1 MASTVHFPKHL
12 IGFSLQICQCNRTD
26 VWTVT
31 EPPSSLCLGEE
42 GRSSEHL
49 GQAIEP
55 LAISEREPR
64 TVSFEGAGLFLPFH
78 EVLIQALLVVS
89 LMLQAHRKTAPFLS
103 CGTMGSEDTVHAE
116 PGNCLSGNCQDSS
129 SHTACHLQSIMPPL
143 GPFKSQPA
151 LGFYNKRLCYSKV
164 GELHII
170 LARQW

>member
-55 LAISEREPR
+55 FAISEREPR
-64 TVSFEGAGLFLPFH
+64 RASFEGAGLFLPFH
-78 EVLIQALLVVS
+78 KVLIQALLVVS
-89 LMLQAHRKTAPFLS
+89 LMLQAYGKAAPFLS

-116 PGNCLSGNCQDSS
+116 PRNCQDSRVTLHVTCS
-129 SHTACHLQSIMPPL
+129 PL
-143 GPFKSQPA
+143 GLFLVPLNPSQPW
-151 LGFYNKRLCYSKV
+151 GFIRGSAIPK
-164 GELHII
+164 
-170 LARQW
+170 

>member
-55 LAISEREPR
+55 FAISEREPR
-64 TVSFEGAGLFLPFH
+64 RASFEGAGLFLPFH
-78 EVLIQALLVVS
+78 KVLIQALLVVS
-89 LMLQAHRKTAPFLS
+89 LMLQAYGKAAPFLS

-116 PGNCLSGNCQDSS
+116 PRNCQDSS
-129 SHTACHLQSIMPPL
+129 SHTACHLQYIRPLL
-143 GPFKSQPA
+143 GPFKPQPA
-151 LGFYNKRLCYSKV
+151 LGFYKRLCYSKI